1 MYMLIMIVILTLI
14 IILIISVIII
24 INIIINDTNKHIYIY
39 GFGAFSGP
47 PRFGSLVKC
56 Y

>member
-39 GFGAFSGP
+39 MGSVRFPGP
-47 PRFGSLVKC
+47 PDLGVW
-56 Y
+56 